1 MNVLIRK
8 HKYLLAYSLLF
19 PISYLLLNYN
29 KIFFNQVV
37 YGMPTNILMICL
49 TCLFLL
55 FEILYLFDTT
65 FDFMNL
71 KYEIEIRKP
80 NLLRDLI
87 IKKSLISDIFL
98 AVIQLISCYLFSFM
112 YYSSNLFEHLFSY
125 FTTHIIEQ
133 HHILNLFLFIYNFL
147 HALCLLQC
155 IYIVSYFFI
164 VCFLLLMRKSNTH
177 SVLLFLPDNLS

>member
-1 MNVLIRK
+1 MNVLIEK

-98 AVIQLISCYLFSFM
+98 AVIQLISCYLFS
-112 YYSSNLFEHLFSY
+112 
-125 FTTHIIEQ
+125 
-133 HHILNLFLFIYNFL
+133 HHIYIGFIMIDKAGLFIIY
-147 HALCLLQC
+147 LLAITQ
-155 IYIVSYFFI
+155 
-164 VCFLLLMRKSNTH
+164 K
-177 SVLLFLPDNLS
+177 

>member
-98 AVIQLISCYLFSFM
+98 AVIQLISCYLFS
-112 YYSSNLFEHLFSY
+112 
-125 FTTHIIEQ
+125 
-133 HHILNLFLFIYNFL
+133 HHIYIGFIMIDKAGLLFIY
-147 HALCLLQC
+147 
-155 IYIVSYFFI
+155 
-164 VCFLLLMRKSNTH
+164 LLLLKIKTTNGKKVDSIIIFIFMIILH
-177 SVLLFLPDNLS
+177 LCIEYLYGLLTIF

>member
-37 YGMPTNILMICL
+37 YGMPTNILMTCL

-98 AVIQLISCYLFSFM
+98 AVIQLISWYLFS
-112 YYSSNLFEHLFSY
+112 
-125 FTTHIIEQ
+125 
-133 HHILNLFLFIYNFL
+133 HHIYIGFIMIDKAGLLFIY
-147 HALCLLQC
+147 
-155 IYIVSYFFI
+155 
-164 VCFLLLMRKSNTH
+164 LLLLKIKTTNDKKVDSIIIFIFMIILH
-177 SVLLFLPDNLS
+177 LCIEYLYGLLTIF